1 MMTFTRTTTTK
12 QIYKFLLVLTITAST
27 FQHDQTPDL
36 RHRFHHQHARHDW
49 PLREMPGEKVV
60 VDGDVLD
67 ADGVRALLDFQDS
80 VD

>member
-1 MMTFTRTTTTK
+1 M
-12 QIYKFLLVLTITAST
+12 YKFLVLLTITASA
-27 FQHDQTPDL
+27 FQHDQPTDL

-49 PLREMPGEKVV
+49 SLREMPGEKVV

>member
-1 MMTFTRTTTTK
+1 M
-12 QIYKFLLVLTITAST
+12 YKLLLVRTITAPA
-27 FQHDQTPDL
+27 FQHDQPPDL

-49 PLREMPGEKVV
+49 SLREMPGEKVV
-60 VDGDVLD
+60 VDGDILD